1 MGRQGKATRYRH
13 KTCSCL
19 CLPTALPP
27 CRQSPV
33 KRSLLLV
40 DDVLHFLTSFSI
52 GFLSLFKG
60 RIP

>member
-40 DDVLHFLTSFSI
+40 DDVLHFLFNRFP
-52 GFLSLFKG
+52 FLIQ
-60 RIP
+60 RQDTVID